1 MRGSLLAV
9 VAVAVIAGLG
19 VVAAVRS
26 LGFLTPAPVASA
38 PQQPPPAPPPPA
50 PPPPP
55 LVAVASSHM
64 FAGDTVYQENVTVR
78 PLRPEELKDYEANK
92 ADYVGAVPAVAYF
105 RYLTKDIIADT
116 PLKKADLE
124 ALKKPEALNVRLPEG
139 TRGVDLPL
147 PKELAAGGMI
157 AVGDWV
163 DVYILTDVARTD
175 NPTRIPQNG
184 VLVQSV
190 PVIAKRST
198 LYSPFIALPAG
209 PIGHTLA
216 VNPYRAALID
226 YARAVGTI
234 SLVPVSQPERARLE
248 ALKASKGN
256 LAIPFAAAG
265 SPEYRDEQDRIE
277 KYARGEVAV
286 GRADLARILRLPQIV
301 PPPPPTPRAAPV
313 QVELFTGTQ
322 RSGTATFPST
332 DAPPPYVPPPLPEY
346 TFIAPTTPDNR
357 PTPGTTT
364 RPVAVPPKN

>member
-26 LGFLTPAPVASA
+26 LGFLTPAVAG
-38 PQQPPPAPPPPA
+38 PTQPPPPAPTPPPA

-55 LVAVASSHM
+55 QVVVAKLHM
-64 FAGDTVYQENVTVR
+64 FAGDTVDPENVVVR

-92 ADYVGAVPAVAYF
+92 ADYVGSVPAVTYF
-105 RYLTKDIIADT
+105 RYLAKDVVADT
-116 PLKKADLE
+116 PVKKADLE
-124 ALKKPEALNVRLPEG
+124 APKKPDALNVRLPEG
-139 TRGVDLPL
+139 TRAVDLPL
-147 PKELAAGGMI
+147 ARELAAGGMI

-175 NPTRIPQNG
+175 NPARVPQNG
-184 VLVQSV
+184 VLVQSA
-190 PVIAKRST
+190 PVVAKRST
-198 LYSPFIALPAG
+198 LFFPYTSLPAG

-234 SLVPVSQPERARLE
+234 SLVPVSQAERARLD
-248 ALKASKGN
+248 ALKAAKGN
-256 LAIPFAAAG
+256 LAIPFAAPG

-286 GRADLARILRLPQIV
+286 GRTDLARILRLPQIV
-301 PPPPPTPRAAPV
+301 PPPPPAPRAAPV

-364 RPVAVPPKN
+364 RPVATPPKN